1 MSMYKRIKFKKF
13 PEINEWLFPKIT
25 IILVG
30 GKAGVGKTTAAN
42 FINSYLDKEVTSY
55 NYIGSFALGV
65 KHVASMMGWN
75 WEKDTKGRKLLQDVG
90 NLGREYDKD
99 TWINYLLNHMKEN
112 IPEELLDIIIVD
124 DWRFPNEAEYF
135 LSRPELYKVF
145 TINIKSPQREIL
157 KGTREWKD
165 VSENSLN
172 DYKSFDYIINNNKDL
187 EGFKE
192 DVEGVLLDIISESK
206 KGGKL

>member
-1 MSMYKRIKFKKF
+1 MYKRIKFKEF

-55 NYIGSFALGV
+55 SYIGSFALGV
-65 KHVASMMGWN
+65 KQIATMIGWDGV
-75 WEKDTKGRKLLQDVG
+75 KDAKGRKLLQDVG

-99 TWINYLLNHMKEN
+99 TWINYLLNYMKEN

-135 LSRPELYKVF
+135 LSQPELYKVF
-145 TINIKSPQREIL
+145 TISIKAPQREIL

-165 VSENSLN
+165 ISENSLN
-172 DYKSFDYIINNNKDL
+172 NYKFFDYIINNNKDL